1 MNISLLTDRGV
12 AKFGTKVGIEMNNT
26 KYSSNQPWLLELCEP
41 DDVGV
46 YVPNITLP
54 QLKNSHGKTHYDS
67 ENAFIFYKSTKNL
80 NLYEAADVR
89 LWSSL
94 AHFTYWDYM
103 KSRWPIDGNKNFE
116 QYILEHYWFSPSGY
130 DKKSV
135 RNGISRLWW
144 YGFLVASDDDE
155 LTKKRLNFLLN
166 IDLDITQSLLERSVS
181 RTKNVRLAIIDGLID
196 LFDNKGEKFN
206 RLRFRNL
213 MMQIHSH
220 SSAQPL
226 AFLSYENLFGLVQSI
241 WNESLEDFPESSV
254 KKKSFLKA
262 IFN

>member
-12 AKFGTKVGIEMNNT
+12 AKFGTKVGVEMHLA
-26 KYSSNQPWLLELCEP
+26 KYSSNQTWLLELCEP

-46 YVPNITLP
+46 FVGDITLP
-54 QLKNSHGKTHYDS
+54 QLKNSQGKTHFDA
-67 ENAFIFYKSTKNL
+67 ENSFVFYKATKNL
-80 NLYEAADVR
+80 NLYQAADVR

-103 KSRWPIDGNKNFE
+103 KSRWPVDGDKNYE

-144 YGFLVASDDDE
+144 YGYLVASDDDE

-181 RTKNVRLAIIDGLID
+181 RTKNVRLAIIDGLTD
-196 LFDNKGEKFN
+196 LFENKGEKFN

-213 MMQIHSH
+213 MMQIHAY

-226 AFLSYENLFGLVQSI
+226 AFLSYENLLGIVQSI
-241 WNESLEDFPESSV
+241 WIESSGDFPESPA
-254 KKKSFLKA
+254 KKKSFLDS

>member
-1 MNISLLTDRGV
+1 LTDRGV

-94 AHFTYWDYM
+94 AHFTSWEYM
-103 KSRWPIDGNKNFE
+103 KSRWPIYGNKNF
-116 QYILEHYWFSPSGY
+116 ILSTKWSKMNRNPIFLARPKSRVCFAYFTFRDIPFSLY
-130 DKKSV
+130 V
-135 RNGISRLWW
+135 C
-144 YGFLVASDDDE
+144 
-155 LTKKRLNFLLN
+155 LT
-166 IDLDITQSLLERSVS
+166 
-181 RTKNVRLAIIDGLID
+181 
-196 LFDNKGEKFN
+196 
-206 RLRFRNL
+206 
-213 MMQIHSH
+213 
-220 SSAQPL
+220 
-226 AFLSYENLFGLVQSI
+226 
-241 WNESLEDFPESSV
+241 
-254 KKKSFLKA
+254 
-262 IFN
+262 